1 MEEEGSRIESSVS
14 DCLTIT
20 TERLH
25 SRDRQEIGL
34 WCIEHISIGDD
45 DMTQHRECVTDGIDS
60 FRSLV
65 QDDFTRTDM
74 MDHAMEII
82 GLCDRHR
89 LVDRIDERSSTEL
102 IDNMSLFVA
111 RRTDS
116 ENIMRSL
123 TVMTS
128 RFVDIG
134 SGSDDG
140 RDTSL
145 DDLSGLGLAYLVSD
159 SYFVSCFDEFGDI
172 FVGTVIGH
180 ACHRDRMVRSL
191 VLRCEDEIQELA
203 TELSIFP
210 EYFIEISQTKK
221 KNTIRVL
228 FLEIDVLLHSGSEGG
243 HGDFEC

>member
-1 MEEEGSRIESSVS
+1 
-14 DCLTIT
+14 
-20 TERLH
+20 
-25 SRDRQEIGL
+25 
-34 WCIEHISIGDD
+34 
-45 DMTQHRECVTDGIDS
+45 MTQHRECVTDGIDS

-65 QDDFTRTDM
+65 QDDFTRADT
-74 MDHAMEII
+74 MDHAMEIL

-102 IDNMSLFVA
+102 IGNISLFVA

-123 TVMTS
+123 TLMTS
-128 RFVDIG
+128 GLVDI
-134 SGSDDG
+134 SGRSDDG
-140 RDTSL
+140 RDASL

>member
-1 MEEEGSRIESSVS
+1 MEEESSRIESSVS

-34 WCIEHISIGDD
+34 WCIEHIPIGDD

-60 FRSLV
+60 FRSLM
-65 QDDFTRTDM
+65 QDHFTRADM

-102 IDNMSLFVA
+102 IGNMSLFVA

-123 TVMTS
+123 TVMMS
-128 RFVDIG
+128 GFVDIG

-140 RDTSL
+140 RDASL
-145 DDLSGLGLAYLVSD
+145 DDLSGLGFAHLVSD

-172 FVGTVIGH
+172 LVGTVIGH
-180 ACHRDRMVRSL
+180 ACHRDGMVRSL
-191 VLRCEDEIQELA
+191 VLRCEDEIEELA

-221 KNTIRVL
+221 KNTIRIL
-228 FLEIDVLLHSGSEGG
+228 FLQIDVLLHSGSEGG
-243 HGDFEC
+243 HWKV